1 MKKKSKNDVN
11 HVVNHEKTREITGFR
26 AVFMV
31 KVFFWRN
38 ITKLD
43 FYGKNTHSPSFL
55 KIFDHLLTQ
64 ERRLKGARSVKSWS
78 LISKRA
84 ARSLMIVPL
93 VNFYLIIQEI
103 NRKSQSNVWHFFT
116 RPYHFYFVKVFV
128 QKNRADLQRWSAV
141 LAFFGLISIADQ
153 KKSIRPSQSYFYQL
167 G

>member
-43 FYGKNTHSPSFL
+43 SYGKKTHSPSFL

-84 ARSLMIVPL
+84 ARSLMIMPL

-103 NRKSQSNVWHFFT
+103 NRNSQSNVWHFFT

-128 QKNRADLQRWSAV
+128 PKIGLISKGGQLFC
-141 LAFFGLISIADQ
+141 LFFCLISIADQ
-153 KKSIRPSQSYFYQL
+153 
-167 G
+167 